1 MFNDIKSGNQV
12 YRNQNNIKSELHAG
26 HCAGTGLTPA
36 LVLCGATSI
45 QGNQKTDIFK
55 CILSLIGENKSFPC
69 LSEPDLT
76 PTS

>member
-55 CILSLIGENKSFPC
+55 CILSFARRKQVISLP
-69 LSEPDLT
+69 L
-76 PTS
+76 